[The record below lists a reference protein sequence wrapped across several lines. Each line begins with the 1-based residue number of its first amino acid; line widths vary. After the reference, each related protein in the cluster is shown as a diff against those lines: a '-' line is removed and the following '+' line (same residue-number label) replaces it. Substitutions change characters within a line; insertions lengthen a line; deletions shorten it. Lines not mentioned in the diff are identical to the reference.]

1 MSEKDKKKIF
11 IAFLMLAIV
20 ILLTA
25 GATFAYFQTTT
36 NSDPNAVN
44 MQAAIFKLDL
54 KDDTSLIKT
63 KLIPSIE
70 EYVDIASTRR
80 DDEGNLLAPYID
92 ESTGETII
100 AKTACIDDN
109 LKEICSIY
117 TFSITNDSEMTIP
130 LYFTL
135 DQGINT
141 FENLYFKIIDDK
153 NNVVMPATRMLD
165 DRYEIDETTG
175 KYKKDE
181 DGKLIEKANFN
192 SLKPSPIVLTGI
204 NKDLEGTT
212 DKSNPSKV
220 TYSIVMWIMET
231 HVDQTEEDSGRIFA
245 STLYVTTTTEGSTG
259 ITGTFSAFGRE

>member
-1 MSEKDKKKIF
+1 MSDKEKNKMF
-11 IAFLMLAIV
+11 IAFLMLAVV

-25 GATFAYFQTTT
+25 GATFAYFQATT
-36 NSDPNAVN
+36 NSDEGAVN
-44 MQAAIFKLDL
+44 MQAAVLKLDL

-70 EYVDIASTRR
+70 DYVDKASTRR
-80 DDEGNLLAPYID
+80 DEKGELLKPYVDEA
-92 ESTGETII
+92 TGETIT

-109 LKEICSIY
+109 LREICSIY
-117 TFSITNDSEMTIP
+117 TFTVTNDSEMTIP

-153 NNVVMPATRMLD
+153 NNIVMPATHMLD

-175 KYKKDE
+175 KYKKDD
-181 DGKLIEKANFN
+181 DGNLIEKADFN

-212 DKSNPSKV
+212 DKDNPSKV

-231 HVDQTEEDSGRIFA
+231 HVDQTKDDSGRIFA
-245 STLYVTTTTEGSTG
+245 STLYVTTSAEGTTG
-259 ITGTFSAFGRE
+259 ITGTISAFGRE